1 MTKPTLLILAA
12 GKGSRYGGLKQM
24 DAFGPNGETII
35 DYSIYD
41 AIEAGFGKIVFIV
54 RESFVEE
61 FKALFEPKV
70 NNQVETVYVCQE
82 LDILPDGFEAP
93 KDRTKPW
100 GTAHA
105 VWVAKEVIHEP
116 FAVINADD
124 YYGQE
129 AFHTM
134 AKFLTEDVTDH
145 LYSYVAYSLVNTL
158 SEHGT
163 VNRGVCHVDQEGF
176 LTSVE
181 EIIKIRRQ
189 SDGIISFPD
198 PAGGS
203 DRLLTEDTLVSMN
216 FWGFHPSYFDL
227 SEVILKQF
235 LSQHGEE
242 EKSEF
247 YIPTAIFTMMRT
259 DGIKVQSLYSEATWF
274 GVTYPEDKPMVQAR
288 LNELITSGAYPD
300 QLWRDE

>member
-1 MTKPTLLILAA
+1 MIKPTLLILAA

-41 AIEAGFGKIVFIV
+41 AIQAGFEKIVFIV

-61 FKALFEPKV
+61 FKALFEPKFK
-70 NNQVETVYVCQE
+70 NRVETVYVCQE
-82 LDILPDGFEAP
+82 LDVLPKGYEAP
-93 KDRTKPW
+93 HDRTKPW

-105 VWVAKEVIHEP
+105 VWVARDVIHEP

-134 AKFLTEDVTDH
+134 AKFLTEEVNEQ
-145 LYSYVAYSLVNTL
+145 LYSYVAYSLINTL

-163 VNRGVCHVDQEGF
+163 VNRGVCHVDEEGY

-189 SDGIISFPD
+189 SDGTISYPNPD
-198 PAGGS
+198 GGP
-203 DRLLTEDTLVSMN
+203 DLLLTEDTLVSMN
-216 FWGFHPSYFDL
+216 FWGFHPSYFEL
-227 SEVILKQF
+227 TETILKQF
-235 LSQHGEE
+235 LSQHGRE

-247 YIPTAIFTMMRT
+247 YIPTAVFTMMRT
-259 DGIKVQSLYSEATWF
+259 HGIKVQSLYSEASWF
-274 GVTYPEDKPMVQAR
+274 GVTYPEDKPMVQTR
-288 LNELITSGAYPD
+288 LNQLITSGVYPD
-300 QLWRDE
+300 QLW

>member
-24 DAFGPNGETII
+24 DSFGPNGETII

-41 AIEAGFGKIVFIV
+41 AIQAGFGKIVFII
-54 RESFVEE
+54 RESFIDD
-61 FKALFEPKV
+61 FKALFEPKT
-70 NNQVETVYVCQE
+70 NGRIATEYVCQE
-82 LDILPDGFEAP
+82 LDMLPSGFHVPAGRE
-93 KDRTKPW
+93 KPW

-134 AKFLTEDVTDH
+134 AKFLTTEVTDH
-145 LYSYVAYSLVNTL
+145 LFSYIAYALVNTL

-163 VNRGVCHVDQEGF
+163 VNRGVCSVDSEGY

-189 SDGIISFPD
+189 PDGQITYPD
-198 PAGGS
+198 PNGGTFDKHLS
-203 DRLLTEDTLVSMN
+203 EDTLVSMN
-216 FWGFHPSYFDL
+216 FWGFHPSYL
-227 SEVILKQF
+227 EYSENIMREF
-235 LSQHGEE
+235 LRQHGEE
-242 EKSEF
+242 EKAEF
-247 YIPTAIFTMMRT
+247 YIPTAIFAMIQTM
-259 DGIKVQSLYSEATWF
+259 DVQVLSLYSDATWF
-274 GVTYPEDKPMVQAR
+274 GVTYPEDKPMVQER
-288 LNELITSGAYPD
+288 LNHLIHQGVYPP
-300 QLWRDE
+300 QLW